1 MARIAP
7 KHFGR
12 SDLFS
17 SRSDLTEKSQP
28 LIPNPTM
35 RVILE
40 DHPSKLPPETLPN
53 LPARMTP
60 SESFRKMT
68 RVPEADRLTL
78 SEPFRSTAEC
88 PFRSLRRNPFRAIF
102 QSLPRVP
109 EAISPKALRNAFGTC
124 H

>member
-1 MARIAP
+1 MARIAI

-17 SRSDLTEKSQP
+17 PRSDLTEKSQP

-35 RVILE
+35 RVIPE

-53 LPARMTP
+53 LPARTTP

-68 RVPEADRLTL
+68 RVPEVDQLTL
-78 SEPFRSTAEC
+78 SEPSRSPTEC
-88 PFRSLRRNPFRAIF
+88 PFRSLRRNPFRTIF
-102 QSLPRVP
+102 RS
-109 EAISPKALRNAFGTC
+109 
-124 H
+124 